1 MSNDPKN
8 VPDTETGAD
17 KKTGANKSTTSL
29 KKWMPPKNLWAIGA
43 ILTIGIAT
51 YLWLDYRFL
60 RWAIYAMLVVSGA
73 NLLLPEHRLARW
85 AIYIILIILVK
96 SSSSFEKDTMRDY
109 ITPTRPAQS
118 EKLQP
123 LPPAH
128 VVMCQNADSIHA
140 IHRKLKEQQT
150 RWETK
155 PENQDKVLATKAA
168 NSALWQRYV
177 GLQTMK
183 QEYQAAYRLT
193 KGAANEAGCTPEMQI
208 KHIATMRRLH
218 GEIMKVYTD
227 INAAAALRA
236 SE

>member
-17 KKTGANKSTTSL
+17 KKTAANKSTTSL
-29 KKWMPPKNLWAIGA
+29 KKWMPPNNLWAIGA
-43 ILTIGIAT
+43 IFTIGIAT

-60 RWAIYAMLVVSGA
+60 RWAIYAMLVVSAA
-73 NLLLPEHRLARW
+73 NLLLPEHKLVRW

-96 SSSSFEKDTMRDY
+96 SSSEEDTMRKY
-109 ITPTRPAQS
+109 ITPPRPAPS

-140 IHRKLKEQQT
+140 IHRGLKGQQT

-168 NSALWQRYV
+168 NPALWQRYV
-177 GLQTMK
+177 GLQTLK

-218 GEIMKVYTD
+218 GEIMKVYSD
-227 INAAAALRA
+227 IAAAAALRA